1 MNTGELDFAYK
12 VRHAL
17 SESIDKLP
25 ASTAERLASARKVA
39 LTRQK
44 KESALRVF
52 ISQRTFAGDVGHTF
66 NTPLTWLG
74 RAGLMVPVA
83 ALFALLT
90 SIYEVEQK
98 HIRNTA
104 EMDAAVLTDELP
116 LSAYLDNGFNAYLVA
131 RDE

>member
-17 SESIDKLP
+17 NDSIDKLP

-44 KESALRVF
+44 KKSASRVF

-66 NTPLTWLG
+66 NTPLAWLG
-74 RAGLMVPVA
+74 RAGLMVPVV
-83 ALFALLT
+83 ALFTLLT

-131 RDE
+131 RGE